1 MPVLLLSW
9 VSEHP
14 YLKPTLLGNNLFH
27 MHSSILKLVARE
39 MRLVEQFNWEAQ
51 LVPLEDPHKG

>member
-1 MPVLLLSW
+1 
-9 VSEHP
+9 
-14 YLKPTLLGNNLFH
+14 